1 MKQNFDIPK
10 EVLLVTNGLTT
21 AGFEAY
27 IVGGCVRDLLTGR
40 APKDWDVTTNATPEE
55 IQAIFPDTFYEN
67 KFGTVGV
74 ENKETENDSLKV
86 IEVTPYRLES
96 EYSDGRHPDVVKFS
110 KNLADDLKRRDF
122 TMNAIAYSPET
133 GELVDLYDGQ
143 EAIKDKMIRAVGDA
157 NERFGEDALRILR
170 AVRFSTQHGFAI
182 EHETMSA
189 MEKNADLLAKISA
202 ERIRDE
208 FTKMLLAPEPIV
220 GIVMAQKLGILK
232 YIIPELEIGIGVEQN
247 GEHIYDVWEHNL
259 RTMQHAADKDWPLHI
274 RLAGLLHD
282 IAKPHTRE
290 WSKEKNDYTFY
301 GHDVVGGKLSRKIC
315 ERLKFSNDFTDK
327 IYRLVRYHMFFSDTD
342 QITLSAVRRLVAKV
356 GADNVWDLI
365 DLRICDRIGMG
376 RPKEEPYRLRK
387 FESMIEEVMR
397 DPINVGMLKIDGNRL
412 IEMGDLPAGRQG
424 VPGPHIGWTL
434 HALLEEVLEDPTL
447 NTPEYLEEKAKA
459 LLQMSD
465 EHLRKLGEAGKSA
478 KDGAEDEEIKKIRD
492 EYKVK

>member
-1 MKQNFDIPK
+1 MKQSFDIPK
-10 EVLLVTNGLTT
+10 EVLLVTDGLTK

-27 IVGGCVRDLLTGR
+27 IVGGCVRDLLTGKT
-40 APKDWDVTTNATPEE
+40 PKDWDVTTNATPEE
-55 IQAIFPDTFYEN
+55 IQGLFPDTFYEN

-74 ENKETENDSLKV
+74 ENKETENESLKV

-96 EYSDGRHPDVVKFS
+96 EYSDNRHPDEVKFS
-110 KNLADDLKRRDF
+110 KNLSDDLKRRDF
-122 TMNAIAYSPET
+122 TMNAIAWSPAT
-133 GELVDLYDGQ
+133 DELVDLYDGR
-143 EAIKDKMIRAVGDA
+143 EAIKDKMIKAVGDA
-157 NERFGEDALRILR
+157 SERFTEDALRILR

-182 EHETMSA
+182 EHETMNA
-189 MEKNADLLAKISA
+189 MQKHVDLLANISA

-208 FTKMLLAPEPIV
+208 FVKMLMSDEPIV

-259 RTMQHAADKDWPLHI
+259 RTMQHAADKEWPLHI

-290 WSKEKNDYTFY
+290 WSNEKNNYTFY
-301 GHDVVGGKLSRKIC
+301 GHDVVGAKITKKIC
-315 ERLKFSNDFTDK
+315 ERLKFGNDFSDK
-327 IYRLVRYHMFFSDTD
+327 VTRLVRYHMFFSDTD
-342 QITLSAVRRLVAKV
+342 EITLSAVRRLVAKV

-412 IEMGDLPAGRQG
+412 KEMGEK
-424 VPGPHIGWTL
+424 PGPRMGWAL
-434 HALLEEVLEDPTL
+434 HALLEEVLEDPKL
-447 NTPEYLEEKAKA
+447 NTAEYLEDKATK

-465 EHLRKLGEAGKSA
+465 EHLRKLGEAGKDA
-478 KDGAEDEEIKKIRD
+478 KDGAEGEEIKKIRD

>member
-1 MKQNFDIPK
+1 MKEDFNIPA
-10 EVLLVTNGLTT
+10 EVRLVTDGLQK

-27 IVGGCVRDLLTGR
+27 IVGGCVRDLISGNPP
-40 APKDWDVTTNATPEE
+40 AGGPKDWDVTTNATPEE

-74 ENKETENDSLKV
+74 ENKETLDESLKV

-96 EYSDGRHPDVVKFS
+96 TYSDNRHPDEVQFS
-110 KNLADDLKRRDF
+110 KNLHDDLKRRDF
-122 TMNAIAYSPET
+122 TMNAIAYDPAS
-133 GELVDLYDGQ
+133 GELVDLYGGR
-143 EAIKDKMIRAVGDA
+143 EAIKDKMIKAVGNA
-157 NERFGEDALRILR
+157 EERFQEDALRILR
-170 AVRFSTQHGFAI
+170 AVRFSTQHGFVI
-182 EHETMSA
+182 EAETMMA
-189 MEKNADLLAKISA
+189 MAKHSELLANISS

-208 FTKMLLAPEPIV
+208 FVKMLLAPEPIV

-232 YIIPELEIGIGVEQN
+232 YIIPELEIGVGVEQN

-259 RTMQHAADKDWPLHI
+259 RTMQHAADKEWPLHI

-301 GHDVVGGKLSRKIC
+301 GHDVVGGKLARKIC
-315 ERLKFSNDFTDK
+315 ERLKFSAEFTDK
-327 IYRLVRYHMFFSDTD
+327 IWRLVRYHMFFSDTD

-356 GADNVWDLI
+356 GAENVWDLI

-397 DPINVGMLKIDGNRL
+397 DPINVSMLKIDGNRM
-412 IEMGDLPAGRQG
+412 IEMGEK
-424 VPGPHIGWTL
+424 PGPKMGWAL
-434 HALLEEVLEDPTL
+434 HALLEEVLDDPNK
-447 NTPEYLEEKAKA
+447 NTVEYLEPRARE
-459 LLQMSD
+459 LLAMND
-465 EHLRKLGEAGKSA
+465 EHLCKLGEAGKNA
-478 KDGAEDEEIKKIRD
+478 KDEAEDVEVKKIRKD
-492 EYKVK
+492 YNVK